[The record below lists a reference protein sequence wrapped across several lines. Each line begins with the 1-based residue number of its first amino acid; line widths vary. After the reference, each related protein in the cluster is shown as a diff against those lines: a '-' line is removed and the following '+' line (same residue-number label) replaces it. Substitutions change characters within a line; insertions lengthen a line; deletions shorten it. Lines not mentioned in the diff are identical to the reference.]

1 MIRSHLV
8 LLAAIAVSAVSQS
21 SIFAVLPP
29 LARDIGLSDIQIG
42 AIASIAALCFVVS
55 APFLGGL
62 GERHGRVRFIVIGLG
77 AAVVTNLVY
86 AAAILAGLAGA
97 LGAAAVFALLLG
109 SRIVLNISW
118 GGMFPAAFAY
128 VADATTGGRRS
139 AGAALIGAA
148 FGTGA
153 ILGPAIAWALT
164 PLGSVA
170 PFIGIAFLSLAT
182 LGAVLVGLVDRRP
195 AGAGTMA
202 GAAGDDGFA
211 DAVARLWPFLAIGLA
226 GAMATVMIQ
235 QLTAFRLQ
243 DQLGLDAVGATRQ
256 AGLALTALAA
266 TTLAAQS
273 LVVWAGGRWA
283 PVTLMAVGAALAA
296 AGSFAF
302 ALAGLAAVSVYWL
315 LPLQAAALALLGLGV
330 GLILPSN
337 AAAVMQAT
345 GERSQGRAAGLLNA
359 ALGAGTMAGPVLG
372 TMLYRLDTMLPFALA
387 VLLFAL
393 GFLVAFG
400 QRIVARA

>member
-55 APFLGGL
+55 APFLGSL
-62 GERHGRVRFIVIGLG
+62 GERHGRVPFIVIGLG
-77 AAVVTNLVY
+77 AAVMTNLVY

-97 LGAAAVFALLLG
+97 LGATAVFALLLG

-148 FGTGA
+148 FGAGA
-153 ILGPAIAWALT
+153 ILGPAVAWALT

-182 LGAVLVGLVDRRP
+182 LGVVLLGLADQHP
-195 AGAGTMA
+195 AGAATLA
-202 GAAGDDGFA
+202 GAARDDDFIGA
-211 DAVARLWPFLAIGLA
+211 AARLWPFLVIGLA

-243 DQLGLDAVGATRQ
+243 DQLGLDAAGATRQ
-256 AGLALTALAA
+256 AGLVLTALAA
-266 TTLAAQS
+266 ATLAAQS
-273 LVVWAGGRWA
+273 LVVWAGDRWT
-283 PVTLMAVGAALAA
+283 PVTLMVVGAALAA
-296 AGSFAF
+296 AGSLAF
-302 ALAGLAAVSVYWL
+302 ALAGQAIVPANWL
-315 LPLQAAALALLGLGV
+315 VPLQAAALALLGLGV

-345 GERSQGRAAGLLNA
+345 GEHSQGRAAGLLNA

-372 TMLYRLDTMLPFALA
+372 TVLYRLDAMLPFALA
-387 VLLFAL
+387 VLLFTL
-393 GFLVAFG
+393 GFAVAFS
-400 QRIVARA
+400 QRIVARV

>member
-1 MIRSHLV
+1 MIRSHIV

-29 LARDIGLSDIQIG
+29 LAREIGLTDIQIG
-42 AIASIAALCFVVS
+42 SIASIAAFCFVLS

-62 GERHGRVRFIVIGLG
+62 SERRGRVPFIAIGLG
-77 AAVVTNLVY
+77 VAVVTNLVY
-86 AAAILAGLAGA
+86 AATILAGLAGT
-97 LGAAAVFALLLG
+97 LGAATVFALLLG
-109 SRIVLNISW
+109 VRILLNVSW
-118 GGMFPAAFAY
+118 GGMFPAAFAF
-128 VADATTGGRRS
+128 VADATAGRGRA

-164 PLGSVA
+164 PLGAVA
-170 PFIGIAFLSLAT
+170 PFIGIALLSFGVLV
-182 LGAVLVGLVDRRP
+182 AVLRSLVDIRPP
-195 AGAGTMA
+195 AGGGPDAL
-202 GAAGDDGFA
+202 AGDGGLA
-211 DAVARLWPFLAIGLA
+211 GAVARLWPFLGIGLA

-243 DQLGLDAVGATRQ
+243 DQLGLDTGAATRQ
-256 AGLALTALAA
+256 AGIALTVLAV

-273 LVVWAGGRWA
+273 LVVWGGERWTPA
-283 PVTLMAVGAALAA
+283 MLMAVGSAVAA
-296 AGSFAF
+296 AGSLGF
-302 ALAGLAAVSVYWL
+302 ALAGLPTVPGHWI
-315 LPLQAAALALLGLGV
+315 LPLQAAMLAVLGLGV

-345 GERSQGRAAGLLNA
+345 GDGAQGRAAGLLNA

-372 TMLYRLDTMLPFALA
+372 TMLYRLGTVLPFILATVLFAFAFALA
-387 VLLFAL
+387 
-393 GFLVAFG
+393 FG
-400 QRIVARA
+400 RRMKMRA

>member
-62 GERHGRVRFIVIGLG
+62 GERHGRVPFIVIGLG

-302 ALAGLAAVSVYWL
+302 ALAGLAAVPVHWL

>member
-62 GERHGRVRFIVIGLG
+62 GERHGRVPFIVIGLG

-128 VADATTGGRRS
+128 VADAATGGRRS